1 MSQLGEK
8 VRLLVIKMVGFDND
22 KGPLIN
28 TRNKDSQIVS
38 KLAQIG
44 NGTESSRFLIVIKS
58 ILSAYYSNTT

>member
-8 VRLLVIKMVGFDND
+8 VRLLVVKMVGFDND

-38 KLAQIG
+38 KLA
-44 NGTESSRFLIVIKS
+44 
-58 ILSAYYSNTT
+58 